1 MVYGFSWGLLFDMN
15 LILLSPQVKLNLLHS
30 KTSLLIVP
38 FNEHERMISNPILI
52 LENTSM
58 NTILMATGKFMLSR
72 SVEAVASNMC

>member
-1 MVYGFSWGLLFDMN
+1 MN

-38 FNEHERMISNPILI
+38 FNEHENDFESYFNSR
-52 LENTSM
+52 NTSL
-58 NTILMATGKFMLSR
+58 NTILIATGKFMLSR